1 MSMYATNEDL
11 ELASNTSTRVP
22 VCVCID
28 TSGSMSKKDDSGL
41 SRIDRVKEGVDALF
55 NEIRNDEMALYSAEI
70 CIIGFNTTPYVLR
83 DFALLKDTDRATDY
97 PLVSGGKGDIG
108 LGVKK
113 GLELLEKR
121 KQKYKDSGVEYYQPW
136 LIIMTDG
143 HSTGEGNY
151 REVLAEAQKNV
162 LEFENN
168 KKMNVVPVYIGYNLQ
183 EDAKAQADLGGFSK
197 KNDIQDIGST
207 RFSDFF
213 IWLGK
218 SVSIIANEGEDQE
231 SEHID
236 FSDLFDWTQ
245 I

>member
-1 MSMYATNEDL
+1 MSNYATNEDL
-11 ELASNTSTRVP
+11 ELATNTATRVP

-28 TSGSMSKKDDSGL
+28 TSGSMAKKDDSGR
-41 SRIDRVKEGVDALF
+41 SRIDRVVEGIQALYD
-55 NEIRNDEMALYSAEI
+55 EIRNDEMALYSAEI
-70 CIIGFNTTPYVLR
+70 CIIGFNAKPYVIR
-83 DFALLKDTDRATDY
+83 DFALLKDSDKSSDL
-97 PLVSGGKGDIG
+97 PIFSSGKGDIG

-113 GLELLEKR
+113 GLELLEER
-121 KQKYKDSGVEYYQPW
+121 KQKYKDTGVEYYQPW

-143 HSTGEGNY
+143 HSTGDGDV
-151 REVLAEAQKNV
+151 RTALAEAQKGV
-162 LEFENN
+162 LELENN
-168 KKMNVVPVYIGYNLQ
+168 KKMNVVPVYVGTTLAT
-183 EDAKAQADLGGFSK
+183 DPKAQTDLGGFSK